1 MHTES
6 DICAYLCMLPGRQGF
21 AAVEGQSHYGQQ
33 ASLLY
38 LHAELLRS
46 VATTALPCC
55 TILAHIYQS
64 GGPAASYSEAA
75 GATAAA
81 FPAAEANACSEAVGL
96 CPVAAVHEQAGHQG
110 DAAAQ
115 QGAAAPHLRAVAAFV
130 RAVAAHVRIVA
141 APVRAVAARL
151 RAAAAHVRAAAHMR
165 TVAVP
170 LVDAPRVVAPQ
181 QAPQAVVVPHS
192 VLCHGVGLS
201 QEAVLAFVA
210 RVPWNVAVAALHA

>member
-1 MHTES
+1 
-6 DICAYLCMLPGRQGF
+6 MLPGRQGF

-33 ASLLY
+33 PSQVH
-38 LHAELLRS
+38 LHAELLRY

-55 TILAHIYQS
+55 TILARIYQF

-75 GATAAA
+75 
-81 FPAAEANACSEAVGL
+81 EANACSEALGL

-115 QGAAAPHLRAVAAFV
+115 QGAAAPHLRAVAALV

-141 APVRAVAARL
+141 APVRAAAAHVRAVAARV
-151 RAAAAHVRAAAHMR
+151 RAVADHVRAAAHMR
-165 TVAVP
+165 AVAVP
-170 LVDAPRVVAPQ
+170 LVDALPVVAPQ

-192 VLCHGVGLS
+192 VLCHGLGLS

-210 RVPWNVAVAALHA
+210 RVPWNVAFAALHA